1 MLSYLKSKK
10 LVEHFRSTSFFGG
23 QGSGCKGFNRFN
35 RFNGF
40 SGEGSGF
47 AANIYGQCPKAVFKG
62 PLIPSDQ
69 SPVTSY
75 QLLYDLRDA
84 VLFIRSAD
92 VTGRFFRDPVRIGD
106 GVGYACVA

>member
-1 MLSYLKSKK
+1 MLGYLKSKK

-23 QGSGCKGFNRFN
+23 QGSGCKGFNRCKGFS
-35 RFNGF
+35 GF

-47 AANIYGQCPKAVFKG
+47 AANIYMRQCPKAVFK
-62 PLIPSDQ
+62 

-84 VLFIRSAD
+84 VLFI
-92 VTGRFFRDPVRIGD
+92 
-106 GVGYACVA
+106 